1 MPFALCRSV
10 TLDITV
16 KKTAQSVWSKLS
28 SKAMT
33 WSTASMARRNTYR
46 PMGNT
51 PSFSHQLHWSTSLC
65 SFI

>member
-1 MPFALCRSV
+1 MPFALCHSV

-33 WSTASMARRNTYR
+33 WSTVSMARRNICR
-46 PMGNT
+46 LMGNT
-51 PSFSHQLHWSTSLC
+51 PSFSH
-65 SFI
+65 